1 MRADEAGQCLPP
13 FRRSFE
19 SRRGTRAALRDSYA
33 LYGFASS
40 TERLCEQDQVA
51 VVAVM

>member
-1 MRADEAGQCLPP
+1 MKLVNVCRHSAG
-13 FRRSFE
+13 SFE
-19 SRRGTRAALRDSYA
+19 SRRGTRAAHRDSYA

>member
-1 MRADEAGQCLPP
+1 MKLVNVCRHSAGRL
-13 FRRSFE
+13 S